1 MNPLG
6 KSDAELEDLLKYTL
20 LDGEDLSVEIICLLE
35 QVSSNLQPMMDSKRT
50 EIMEENFRSFYSKTP
65 EDKSASPS
73 GLHLGHYKSA
83 AADEIFSFVL
93 WSILSIAYKKSFS
106 LDRWKLSATTLL
118 EKYLAFPRYINSGRF
133 TSLRVI

>member
-1 MNPLG
+1 MIRILNH
-6 KSDAELEDLLKYTL
+6 KVKIFT
-20 LDGEDLSVEIICLLE
+20 ICLLE

-50 EIMEENFRSFYSKTP
+50 EITEEHFRGFYSKTP
-65 EDKSASPS
+65 EEKSASPS

-83 AADEIFSFVL
+83 ATDETFSLVL